1 MLAIVSL
8 SISLSLCRRL
18 RCSWL
23 FELLG
28 LTAKLNFFT
37 ACITG
42 QLSFSDV
49 RAWPCTSV
57 AGLLVVFKGINLAFK
72 AHVPPVYYQL
82 LSVSCSDVL
91 SVTHR

>member
-8 SISLSLCRRL
+8 PISLSLCRRL
-18 RCSWL
+18 QCSWL

-28 LTAKLNFFT
+28 VTVKLNFFT
-37 ACITG
+37 ACIAG

-49 RAWPCTSV
+49 RAWPCASV

-72 AHVPPVYYQL
+72 AHVPPQFTT
-82 LSVSCSDVL
+82 SS
-91 SVTHR
+91 